1 MAELAHF
8 SRFDEMAFRLT
19 LIERQLASLAESD
32 AAPASTN
39 QAANELRGMLA
50 TATFQALVQFGRLS
64 EQDAAQFVQN
74 AFGVR
79 EESGNE

>member
-1 MAELAHF
+1 MSALGNLSALNGIVLQLTRIERRLASFSEFELA
-8 SRFDEMAFRLT
+8 SV
-19 LIERQLASLAESD
+19 
-32 AAPASTN
+32 STD